1 MKFQESPGK
10 EETSKIMSE
19 TSYTQTLSQTRI
31 NKEQSTL
38 SDLPTEKHKWIYI
51 NPSIYLMYCLL
62 NGFSILLGC
71 FFKLVYPIS
80 RESIGKKS
88 ILTGIPLIRNNYFVG
103 PLLLNLSYFIWC
115 IYIFYKNPSIKYK
128 YQNSVLNY
136 LKNIR
141 GAFFFTNGF
150 LLIIFYA
157 LYLYISIPIFK
168 SYGFKLSG
176 HTFASILSGG
186 MIVNLHNTYEPFNK
200 LKLDKKD
207 MNFNKY
213 IIMINIFL
221 YYHSIYTIFW
231 SSWIF
236 HTIQELVY
244 AYVISV
250 SALVFAHSIN
260 IDELMLNL
268 IDFYNPRKNPVIL
281 YKSSG

>member
-1 MKFQESPGK
+1 MKFQESPQN

-31 NKEQSTL
+31 NKEQSNL
-38 SDLPTEKHKWIYI
+38 SDLPTEKLKWIYI

-88 ILTGIPLIRNNYFVG
+88 ILTGIPIIRNNYFVG
-103 PLLLNLSYFIWC
+103 PFLLNLTYFIWS
-115 IYIFYKNPSIKYK
+115 IYIFYKNPYIKAK
-128 YQNSVLNY
+128 YRNSVLNY
-136 LKNIR
+136 LKHIR
-141 GAFFFTNGF
+141 GAFFFTNIF
-150 LLIIFYA
+150 LLMIFYA
-157 LYLYISIPIFK
+157 LYYYITIPIFK

-176 HTFASILSGG
+176 HTIASILSGG
-186 MIVNLHNTYEPFNK
+186 MIVNLHNTYEPFSKLNLDNK
-200 LKLDKKD
+200 
-207 MNFNKY
+207 FNNY
-213 IIMINIFL
+213 ISMINMFL

-244 AYVISV
+244 AYIISI
-250 SALVFAHSIN
+250 SSLVMIHSVN

-268 IDFYNPRKNPVIL
+268 FDFSNPRKNPVII
-281 YKSSG
+281 YKHSG